1 MSLKDRVVVWGSFL
15 RLGEGLVVEAVGMWK
30 SRSDF
35 QGRWEGWE
43 AWVWLSMLSTDRHF
57 HSLLGCLWI
66 ISSFLLPVHC
76 AAESVRF
83 RAGLKN
89 VRSVRNPV
97 QQGFAQ
103 SRVRDH
109 LRPFRKR

>member
-1 MSLKDRVVVWGSFL
+1 MGITLLL
-15 RLGEGLVVEAVGMWK
+15 RD
-30 SRSDF
+30 S

-57 HSLLGCLWI
+57 HSLLGCFLI
-66 ISSFLLPVHC
+66 FSSFFLLFQR

-83 RAGLKN
+83 RAGFKN

-97 QQGFAQ
+97 Q
-103 SRVRDH
+103 
-109 LRPFRKR
+109 